1 MTFGVLSL
9 FKGLFF
15 LRVPPSRV
23 SRFPRSPRACLRST
37 EKFEIITP
45 VLQAISSRAKVS
57 LACLKDFTL
66 RKIRDWTCPY
76 AFRPVRLLKLFLLF
90 LSQIFLVYFYAGI
103 KKIDMDWMT
112 GYSMTGLSREWVFDP
127 FRLFLSDETID
138 LFLVHIGGLA
148 FDLSEGFLLAF
159 DKTRPI
165 GIFFGAMFHGMNS
178 QMFEIGMF
186 PYAMMATLPLF
197 CAYNWPKKVLSCLP
211 NFMARI
217 LPSLDDSQTSTHCVY
232 PVSTVSEDKQQLD
245 REKTAEKN
253 QTPGTKHKAL
263 VLIVLTYIGIQLFLP
278 YSHFITKV
286 IFSFISVI
294 AS

>member
-1 MTFGVLSL
+1 M
-9 FKGLFF
+9 
-15 LRVPPSRV
+15 
-23 SRFPRSPRACLRST
+23 
-37 EKFEIITP
+37 ITP
-45 VLQAISSRAKVS
+45 VWQAISSPAKMS
-57 LACLKDFTL
+57 LACLKEKNPFYSEKDQ
-66 RKIRDWTCPY
+66 
-76 AFRPVRLLKLFLLF
+76 RLNLSLCFAPSSCFEIVPFFF

-178 QMFEIGMF
+178 QIFEIGMF

-197 CAYNWPKKVLSCLP
+197 CAYNWPKKVLCFLP
-211 NFMARI
+211 TFMARI
-217 LPSLDDSQTSTHCVY
+217 LPSLDDPQTSTHCVY

>member
-1 MTFGVLSL
+1 M
-9 FKGLFF
+9 
-15 LRVPPSRV
+15 
-23 SRFPRSPRACLRST
+23 
-37 EKFEIITP
+37 
-45 VLQAISSRAKVS
+45 S
-57 LACLKDFTL
+57 LACLKEKNPFYSE
-66 RKIRDWTCPY
+66 KNQ
-76 AFRPVRLLKLFLLF
+76 RLNLSLCFAPSSSFEIVPFF

-103 KKIDMDWMT
+103 KKIDMDWMA
-112 GYSMTGLSREWVFDP
+112 GYSMSGLSREWVFDP

-178 QMFEIGMF
+178 QIFEIGMF

>member
-1 MTFGVLSL
+1 MSF
-9 FKGLFF
+9 FKGIFF
-15 LRVPPSRV
+15 LHVPPSRV
-23 SRFPRSPRACLRST
+23 SRFPRSPRACLHSS
-37 EKFEIITP
+37 EKCEIIVP
-45 VLQAISSRAKVS
+45 VLQPISSPAKMS
-57 LACLKDFTL
+57 LAGLKEKNPFYSE
-66 RKIRDWTCPY
+66 KNQ
-76 AFRPVRLLKLFLLF
+76 RLNLSLCFAPSSSFEIVPFFF

-127 FRLFLSDETID
+127 FRLFLSDEKID

-178 QMFEIGMF
+178 QIFEIGMF
-186 PYAMMATLPLF
+186 PYAMMATMPLF

-217 LPSLDDSQTSTHCVY
+217 LPSLDDPQTSTHCVY

>member
-1 MTFGVLSL
+1 
-9 FKGLFF
+9 
-15 LRVPPSRV
+15 
-23 SRFPRSPRACLRST
+23 
-37 EKFEIITP
+37 
-45 VLQAISSRAKVS
+45 
-57 LACLKDFTL
+57 
-66 RKIRDWTCPY
+66 
-76 AFRPVRLLKLFLLF
+76 
-90 LSQIFLVYFYAGI
+90 
-103 KKIDMDWMT
+103 MDWMT

-178 QMFEIGMF
+178 QIFEIGMF

-197 CAYNWPKKVLSCLP
+197 CAYNWPKKVLCFLP
-211 NFMARI
+211 TFMARI
-217 LPSLDDSQTSTHCVY
+217 LPSLDDPQTSTHCVY

>member
-1 MTFGVLSL
+1 MSLSCLKEKNPFYSEKNQRLNLSL
-9 FKGLFF
+9 CFA
-15 LRVPPSRV
+15 PS
-23 SRFPRSPRACLRST
+23 SS
-37 EKFEIITP
+37 FEIVP
-45 VLQAISSRAKVS
+45 
-57 LACLKDFTL
+57 F
-66 RKIRDWTCPY
+66 
-76 AFRPVRLLKLFLLF
+76 FF

-197 CAYNWPKKVLSCLP
+197 CAYNWPKKVLSGLP

-217 LPSLDDSQTSTHCVY
+217 LPSLDDPQTSTHCVY

-294 AS
+294 ASYVYSDDTSIFLQTVSPSKVTLRSRSYVENFSRVEGVERSLAYPR

>member
-1 MTFGVLSL
+1 MSF
-9 FKGLFF
+9 FKGIFF
-15 LRVPPSRV
+15 LHVPPSRV
-23 SRFPRSPRACLRST
+23 SRFPRSPRACLHSS
-37 EKFEIITP
+37 EKCEIIIP
-45 VLQAISSRAKVS
+45 VLQPISSPQK
-57 LACLKDFTL
+57 C
-66 RKIRDWTCPY
+66 
-76 AFRPVRLLKLFLLF
+76 RLLVLKKKNPFYSEKNQRLNLSLCFAPSSSFEIVPFFF

-103 KKIDMDWMT
+103 KKIDMDWMA

-127 FRLFLSDETID
+127 FRLFLSDEKID

-165 GIFFGAMFHGMNS
+165 GILFGAMFHGMNS

-186 PYAMMATLPLF
+186 PYAMMATMPLF

-217 LPSLDDSQTSTHCVY
+217 LPSLDDPQTSTHCVY

>member
-1 MTFGVLSL
+1 M
-9 FKGLFF
+9 
-15 LRVPPSRV
+15 
-23 SRFPRSPRACLRST
+23 
-37 EKFEIITP
+37 ITP
-45 VLQAISSRAKVS
+45 VLQAISSPAKMS
-57 LACLKDFTL
+57 LDCLKEKNPFYSEKDQ
-66 RKIRDWTCPY
+66 
-76 AFRPVRLLKLFLLF
+76 RLNLSLCFAPSSSFEIVPFFF

-178 QMFEIGMF
+178 QIFEIGMF

>member
-1 MTFGVLSL
+1 
-9 FKGLFF
+9 
-15 LRVPPSRV
+15 
-23 SRFPRSPRACLRST
+23 
-37 EKFEIITP
+37 
-45 VLQAISSRAKVS
+45 
-57 LACLKDFTL
+57 
-66 RKIRDWTCPY
+66 
-76 AFRPVRLLKLFLLF
+76 
-90 LSQIFLVYFYAGI
+90 
-103 KKIDMDWMT
+103 MDWMT

-127 FRLFLSDETID
+127 FRLFLSDEKID

-165 GIFFGAMFHGMNS
+165 GILFGAMFHGMNS

-186 PYAMMATLPLF
+186 PYAMMATMPLF

-211 NFMARI
+211 NFMASI
-217 LPSLDDSQTSTHCVY
+217 LPSLDDPQTSTHCVY

>member
-1 MTFGVLSL
+1 
-9 FKGLFF
+9 
-15 LRVPPSRV
+15 
-23 SRFPRSPRACLRST
+23 
-37 EKFEIITP
+37 
-45 VLQAISSRAKVS
+45 
-57 LACLKDFTL
+57 
-66 RKIRDWTCPY
+66 
-76 AFRPVRLLKLFLLF
+76 
-90 LSQIFLVYFYAGI
+90 
-103 KKIDMDWMT
+103 MDWMA
-112 GYSMTGLSREWVFDP
+112 GYSMSGLSREWVFDP

-178 QMFEIGMF
+178 QIFEIGMF

>member
-1 MTFGVLSL
+1 
-9 FKGLFF
+9 
-15 LRVPPSRV
+15 
-23 SRFPRSPRACLRST
+23 
-37 EKFEIITP
+37 
-45 VLQAISSRAKVS
+45 
-57 LACLKDFTL
+57 
-66 RKIRDWTCPY
+66 
-76 AFRPVRLLKLFLLF
+76 
-90 LSQIFLVYFYAGI
+90 
-103 KKIDMDWMT
+103 MDWMA
-112 GYSMTGLSREWVFDP
+112 GYSMTGLSQEWVFDP

-138 LFLVHIGGLA
+138 LFLVHIGGFA

-211 NFMARI
+211 TFMARI
-217 LPSLDDSQTSTHCVY
+217 LPSLDDPQTSTHCVY